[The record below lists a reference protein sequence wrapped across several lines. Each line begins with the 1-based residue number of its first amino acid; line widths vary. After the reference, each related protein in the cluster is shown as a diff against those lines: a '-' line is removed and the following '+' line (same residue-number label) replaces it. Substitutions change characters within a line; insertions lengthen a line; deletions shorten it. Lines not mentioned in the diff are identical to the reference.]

1 MLRVIKQAPVKGRY
15 AVILIVI
22 VLHIFHANTE
32 LFAQVKSDSTKEEK
46 AKTIS
51 GFLKFGI
58 SGSSGNVSRSSSSYA
73 FELERKTKLN
83 AMTLD
88 GNYYAFRSKGEK
100 LDENLYFSLLN
111 IFEISKKNHLYAK
124 GSFFRNVFQGFDR
137 QWKIGGGYL
146 RSIGDKKHGS
156 LSLRVGY
163 QLRESEVT
171 KKSVGEYNQGY
182 HNFSL
187 IGFMLRF
194 ILAENITLKSKFD
207 YEHDMNLNENFNVQ
221 SNSDLVFTVNK
232 WLDLILI
239 YQYFYDGLPVL
250 GKKSKDERLEF
261 SLQVK
266 F

>member
-1 MLRVIKQAPVKGRY
+1 MQALVKRRSSF
-15 AVILIVI
+15 ILIVI
-22 VLHIFHANTE
+22 ALQMLYSNSV

-51 GFLKFGI
+51 GFLKIGI
-58 SGSSGNVSRSSSSYA
+58 SGSSGNVSRSSSNYA
-73 FELERKTKLN
+73 FEVLRKTKLN
-83 AMTLD
+83 AMTFD

-100 LDENLYFSLLN
+100 LDENFYFSLLN

-124 GSFFRNVFQGFDR
+124 GSFLRNVFQGFDR

-156 LSLRVGY
+156 LSLRIGY

-171 KKSVGEYNQGY
+171 KKSVGEYNQGF

-187 IGFMLRF
+187 FGFMFRMV
-194 ILAENITLKSKFD
+194 LAENITLISKFD
-207 YEHDMNLNENFNVQ
+207 YEYDMNLNENYNVE

-232 WLDLILI
+232 WLNLELN
-239 YQYFYDGLPVL
+239 YQFYYDGLPVL
-250 GKKSKDERLEF
+250 GKKNKDERLEF
-261 SLQVK
+261 SVRIK

>member
-1 MLRVIKQAPVKGRY
+1 MQALVKGRY
-15 AVILIVI
+15 AFILIVI
-22 VLHIFHANTE
+22 VLLIFQSHTE
-32 LFAQVKSDSTKEEK
+32 LYAQVKSDSTKEEK

-51 GFLKFGI
+51 GFLKIGI
-58 SGSSGNVSRSSSSYA
+58 SGSSGNVSRSSNNYA
-73 FELERKTKLN
+73 FELLRKTKVN
-83 AMTLD
+83 AMTFD

-100 LDENLYFSLLN
+100 LDENFYFSLIN

-124 GSFFRNVFQGFDR
+124 GSFLKNVFQGFDR

-156 LSLRVGY
+156 LSLRLGY

-171 KKSVGEYNQGY
+171 KKSVGEYNQGF

-187 IGFMLRF
+187 FGFMFR
-194 ILAENITLKSKFD
+194 IVLAENITLKSKFD
-207 YEHDMNLNENFNVQ
+207 YEHDMNLKENYNVE

-232 WLDLILI
+232 WLDLELN
-239 YQYFYDGLPVL
+239 YQFFYDGLPVL
-250 GKKSKDERLEF
+250 GKKNKDERLEF